1 MSSAAPT
8 PDGADGLPR
17 RRWPVVVPVV
27 GVLVAALVG
36 GALAVSI
43 FRSGG
48 GTGAGGE
55 PTAGPSAPTASSSGA
70 TSGSSSS
77 PSGSCGPTSGDLR
90 FDTEMTATDGHAV
103 PYSVSLPADYYSS
116 CEQYPVLFALHG
128 RDQSNATF
136 LPEAE
141 RLRAAVDDGALGDVV
156 IVTPDSDGDGRWEG
170 QYDADF
176 VDELLPHVEETYR
189 VLPGAEN
196 RLLVG
201 WSMGGHGAFRFAVE
215 HPEMF
220 AAVWSV
226 DGAMSREPTSYLD
239 FLDGVRADQPA
250 ITLVGG
256 DLNGDRVEQVVDLF
270 AEQGVTFPYERRP
283 LGHDFR
289 LFVDADRDAGWP
301 TLRWMQSQL
310 APPA

>member
-1 MSSAAPT
+1 MSSAAPA
-8 PDGADGLPR
+8 PDGAGGPRR
-17 RRWPVVVPVV
+17 RRWPVLVPVV

-48 GTGAGGE
+48 STGAADE
-55 PTAGPSAPTASSSGA
+55 PTAGPSAPPSSSG
-70 TSGSSSS
+70 S
-77 PSGSCGPTSGDLR
+77 PSTDPSATASGTCGPTSGDLR
-90 FDTEMTATDGHAV
+90 FDTEMTAADGHAV

-141 RLRAAVDDGALGDVV
+141 LLRAAVDDGALGDVV
-156 IVTPDSDGDGRWEG
+156 IVTPDSNEDGRWEG
-170 QYDADF
+170 QYDTDF
-176 VDELLPHVEETYR
+176 VDELLPHVEQTYR

-201 WSMGGHGAFRFAVE
+201 WSMGGHGAFRFGVE
-215 HPEMF
+215 HPDLF

-226 DGAMSREPTSYLD
+226 DGAMSREPSSYLE

-310 APPA
+310 APSA